1 MAAVLGVAATGGDPA
16 LDLPFQGDAM
26 ERLVQ
31 FKRIAVL
38 TDLAAESEKIIRY
51 AAALARWYGA
61 ELLLIHAC
69 SSAAPYTPR
78 KSSFA
83 SAESGTRVEQN
94 PAERLK
100 SLVQELGLQDLAPR
114 ILVRKETISA
124 LISELDQYRPN
135 LLVLATHGREG
146 IRKWLAGSV
155 AEEVFRRVQWPVL
168 VIGPHCAGAE
178 SCSPKQLERVLYGTD
193 LSADSVGALQC
204 AAGISHDHESKLIA
218 LYVQLDPSQEFSYGR
233 ALAEQRLKDWAQDH
247 IDGFG
252 EALVSADFAIE
263 FGKPQE
269 KIIKAATRLKVD
281 MIVLGARWFGHASG
295 AGSHFITGTA
305 YEVSCASP
313 CPVLLVPHPH

>member
-1 MAAVLGVAATGGDPA
+1 
-16 LDLPFQGDAM
+16 M

-38 TDLAAESEKIIRY
+38 TDLAPGSEKIVHY

-69 SSAAPYTPR
+69 SSSSSSSDSSSSAASYTPR

-83 SAESGTRVEQN
+83 LAETAMRLEQN
-94 PAERLK
+94 PEERLQ

-114 ILVRKETISA
+114 ILIRNTTISA
-124 LISELDQYRPN
+124 LIEELDQYRPN

-155 AEEVFRRVQWPVL
+155 AEEVFRKVQWPVL
-168 VIGPHCAGAE
+168 VIGPHCADAE

-193 LSADSVGALQC
+193 LSGDSVGALQY

-218 LYVQLDPSQEFSYGR
+218 LYVQLDPSQEFSFGR
-233 ALAEQRLKDWAQDH
+233 ALAEQKLKDWLQDH

-252 EALVSADFAIE
+252 QALGSADLAID

-269 KIIKAATRLKVD
+269 RIIETATQRRVD
-281 MIVLGARWFGHASG
+281 MIVLGARWFGQASA